1 MYMIRANGEKVKS
14 CKSLREAKK
23 IVKYYKGKIT
33 ITCYNYVPLPK
44 ATMLSYKDRE
54 SVKSEI
60 FREIY
65 SENNHGYHFI
75 KRGH

>member
-23 IVKYYKGKIT
+23 IAKYYKGKIT